1 MLTLTCRLRRFS
13 LMTLVKTCAAIMALA
28 LFLQSGCDLWC
39 QRAEQMASAK
49 QLADGAVPPCHHPA
63 DSKPDSKDS
72 SKHESHKGCVHPQ
85 AADDNGNLQAK
96 VAKANQ
102 PVALVVSV
110 ENPELRYSRELAP
123 RVAFLTHIALSP
135 PPPAT
140 LRI

>member
-1 MLTLTCRLRRFS
+1 MA
-13 LMTLVKTCAAIMALA
+13 LVKTCAAIVALA

-39 QRAEQMASAK
+39 QHADQMASAR

-85 AADDNGNLQAK
+85 AADDNSKLQAK
-96 VAKANQ
+96 VVKANL

-110 ENPELRYSRELAP
+110 ESPALRYSRELAP
-123 RVAFLTHIALSP
+123 RAAFLSHIVLSP
-135 PPPAT
+135 PPPAN